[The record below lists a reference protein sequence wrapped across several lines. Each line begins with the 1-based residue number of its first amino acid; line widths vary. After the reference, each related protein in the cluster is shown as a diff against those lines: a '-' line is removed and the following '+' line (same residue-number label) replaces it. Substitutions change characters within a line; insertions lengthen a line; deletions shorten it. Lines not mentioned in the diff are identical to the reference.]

1 MGDYQ
6 AMLDAIRDGLINKTK
21 ADIPTDPTE
30 RAHHIKGF
38 GYFSDASMIGI
49 CQLDEQAILADP
61 IQNPDIERLA
71 HALRT
76 RQTKTLASGIDVIM
90 ADLKDSMEAPPTTID
105 GHTHAIVFLYENPR
119 DLMPKEVGCDWLE
132 DAHAHRACLR
142 ANETAAVIANYIRL
156 LGYDAKIAFWRCQ

>member
-1 MGDYQ
+1 MDDQ
-6 AMLDAIRDGLINKTK
+6 T
-21 ADIPTDPTE
+21 
-30 RAHHIKGF
+30 
-38 GYFSDASMIGI
+38 
-49 CQLDEQAILADP
+49 ILAEP

-90 ADLKDSMEAPPTTID
+90 ATLKESMEAPPTTID

-119 DLMPKEVGCDWLE
+119 DLMPNEVGCDWLE

-156 LGYDAKIAFWRCQ
+156 LGHDAKSHSGAASDVDLNKLALASGLVWWIRGIDCALYWEKFWIGGHHHNT